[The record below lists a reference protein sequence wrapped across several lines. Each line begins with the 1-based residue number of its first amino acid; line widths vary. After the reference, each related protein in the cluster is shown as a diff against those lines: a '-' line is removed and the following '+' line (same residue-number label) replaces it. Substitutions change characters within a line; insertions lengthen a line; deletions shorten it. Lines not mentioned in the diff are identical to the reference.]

1 MMVTKYVRFNM
12 EWGHS
17 TNHSQIISNS
27 TTITHF
33 TFFQGRDKIMKP
45 PPRVTSTW
53 YLTIRLQQPLQTR
66 TSNHA
71 QTTIN
76 TGSIEPL
83 YTTCSHTQHTATS
96 LCLSLSLFH
105 SYELHYSIYL
115 LYSPYTYSYLSI
127 IVICFPG
134 PPSYQRHL
142 SKPTCEVRDP
152 TQPRP
157 SWYM

>member
-1 MMVTKYVRFNM
+1 MSLTLSLSSQLLSISR
-12 EWGHS
+12 ELS
-17 TNHSQIISNS
+17 T
-27 TTITHF
+27 
-33 TFFQGRDKIMKP
+33 
-45 PPRVTSTW
+45 
-53 YLTIRLQQPLQTR
+53 RLQQPLQTR

-152 TQPRP
+152 TQPHP
-157 SWYM
+157 SWRVTVPDFGKHIECDLFFILPPYK